1 MTKGRQFLATPGAE
15 KKVSKYPPPLADAK
29 TEVDAE
35 AEARAEAEAETEVE
49 ADVLPPPFFLFII
62 FGANEKRA
70 RPKEKLRKVEGSK
83 TGIHLIDDGF
93 GCRN

>member
-1 MTKGRQFLATPGAE
+1 M
-15 KKVSKYPPPLADAK
+15 SKYPSPLADAK

-35 AEARAEAEAETEVE
+35 AKARAEAEAKTEVE
-49 ADVLPPPFFLFII
+49 ADVLPPLFFYIM

-70 RPKEKLRKVEGSK
+70 RPKEKLRKVEGPK
-83 TGIHLIDDGF
+83 TKIHLIDDVF